1 MTQGIEDML
10 NLPSMEEVFG
20 KTKEPV
26 QDNEEIVVEDDGLKN
41 AVAVFEEAEKVIALK
56 DAKGG
61 DGHAQSMD
69 TIHDEMLEAAQTLM
83 KMGHNV
89 DQRSAATIFEKAV
102 MLYKGAIDAKNSK
115 RDMQLKALKLI
126 LDQKKL
132 ELEEKKVKAELGEK
146 EIDSEYTILEDRN
159 ELIKKI
165 RESRASAA
173 SEE

>member
-26 QDNEEIVVEDDGLKN
+26 QDSEEIAVEDEGLQN

-69 TIHDEMLEAAQTLM
+69 AIHDEMLEAAQTLM

-102 MLYKGAIDAKNSK
+102 MLYKGALDAKNSK

-159 ELIKKI
+159 ELIRKI
-165 RESRASAA
+165 RESRASAP